1 MSGYSEGGAS
11 TTKRSLRSW
20 TPHHGSAKQDIDEHL
35 PILRSRAADLV
46 LNDPVGAAIVQTLTT
61 GVIGSGLKLFPRI
74 KAEDVGL
81 SPEQV
86 RLWSRNVKR
95 EFNLWASNPNH
106 VDFFRR
112 NNFSAIQAVAFR
124 AMLTDGDSFILFR
137 RRQPSTLSPYSLRLQ
152 VVDALR
158 VSNPLSNVGTQTEM
172 LFGANRIIRGIEV
185 DKGGALVAI
194 HISNRLWNETDLLQP
209 ELTWQRVQ
217 WFGTE
222 SGMPN
227 VLHICKDQSP
237 GQFRGVPVLAPVIES
252 LKQVSRYSDAEL
264 SAAIIRSFFALFF
277 TKERNNFNL
286 NMINENDAVAPDF
299 KVGSP
304 SVTDLP
310 PGVSVQSVDT
320 AKQQSAFSDFTLTY
334 LKSICAAVNVPYEVV
349 LKTFNSSY
357 SASRAALLQAEEEF
371 RQRRQAFI
379 TDFCAPVYEQFLTE
393 AIALGKIEAPGF
405 FTDPLKRQAYLS
417 AEWLCEQNHS
427 LDAVKEVN
435 AAKLRL
441 ELGLSTREIEVANL
455 SGRDFDDIKDQ
466 LEADTFAP
474 TSS

>member
-1 MSGYSEGGAS
+1 
-11 TTKRSLRSW
+11 
-20 TPHHGSAKQDIDEHL
+20 
-35 PILRSRAADLV
+35 
-46 LNDPVGAAIVQTLTT
+46 
-61 GVIGSGLKLFPRI
+61 
-74 KAEDVGL
+74 
-81 SPEQV
+81 
-86 RLWSRNVKR
+86 
-95 EFNLWASNPNH
+95 
-106 VDFFRR
+106 
-112 NNFSAIQAVAFR
+112 
-124 AMLTDGDSFILFR
+124 
-137 RRQPSTLSPYSLRLQ
+137 
-152 VVDALR
+152 
-158 VSNPLSNVGTQTEM
+158 
-172 LFGANRIIRGIEV
+172 
-185 DKGGALVAI
+185 
-194 HISNRLWNETDLLQP
+194 
-209 ELTWQRVQ
+209 
-217 WFGTE
+217 
-222 SGMPN
+222 
-227 VLHICKDQSP
+227 
-237 GQFRGVPVLAPVIES
+237 
-252 LKQVSRYSDAEL
+252 
-264 SAAIIRSFFALFF
+264 
-277 TKERNNFNL
+277 
-286 NMINENDAVAPDF
+286 MINENDAVAPDF

-357 SASRAALLQAEEEF
+357 SASRAAILQAEEEF

-393 AIALGKIEAPGF
+393 AIALGRVEAPGF